1 MVVGSE
7 SNAIADIGIDVE
19 GGMAVGSEG
28 DTVVDISI
36 AV

>member
-1 MVVGSE
+1 MAVGSE
-7 SNAIADIGIDVE
+7 SNTIADISTDVE
-19 GGMAVGSEG
+19 GGMAVGSGG